1 MATPAAMYQE
11 DLLALITAERQHLA
25 AREISR
31 AVARRMGD
39 HDSADAAE
47 WQLAQDAEAAL
58 HRLAHAI
65 TTGSYF
71 ADATGRH
78 TPEQIRDR
86 TLAVHQ
92 VTSQAAREQ
101 GLTLQL
107 DQDGTFELLDEDDN
121 PHYD

>member
-1 MATPAAMYQE
+1 MSQE
-11 DLLALITAERQHLA
+11 DLLALITAESQHLA
-25 AREISR
+25 AKEMSR

-47 WQLAQDAEAAL
+47 WQLAQDADSAL
-58 HRLAHAI
+58 QRLAHAI
-65 TTGSYF
+65 TTGAYF
-71 ADATGRH
+71 ADAAGRH

-92 VTSQAAREQ
+92 ATGQAAQDQ
-101 GLTLQL
+101 GLILKL
-107 DQDGTFELLDEDDN
+107 ADDGTFELLDQDGN